1 MSDIKSDTKQ
11 KSAFDA
17 VALAGKKTLPHKV
30 KNKNQPYI
38 AKPKAVITP
47 PVLSVTPTE
56 KKSDAESQKTVSDII
71 AQADK
76 IALQMN
82 NLQKIV
88 QTPDKNNDIDIKKE
102 SAPEQSDVKL
112 SQNIAVT
119 PKSDIKPSQNIAAAP
134 NNIPVEHIIVETK
147 HVLNAKKDTSDSYD
161 KTKNLDENMV
171 MPTHIFMGWVQKIHD
186 KTMNITHEITDAH
199 GQNLT
204 HITDIKNKSCD
215 AMTEISTNYMNMT
228 TKSLSCHSIYDLMTY
243 NSECLSK
250 IQKTYSEIFTI
261 MGKTSYNM
269 WRDNIS
275 VLFIRK

>member
-1 MSDIKSDTKQ
+1 
-11 KSAFDA
+11 
-17 VALAGKKTLPHKV
+17 
-30 KNKNQPYI
+30 
-38 AKPKAVITP
+38 
-47 PVLSVTPTE
+47 
-56 KKSDAESQKTVSDII
+56 
-71 AQADK
+71 
-76 IALQMN
+76 MN
-82 NLQKIV
+82 DLQKIV
-88 QTPDKNNDIDIKKE
+88 QTPNKNNDIAIQKE
-102 SAPEQSDVKL
+102 LAPEQSDVKT
-112 SQNIAVT
+112 SQN
-119 PKSDIKPSQNIAAAP
+119 
-134 NNIPVEHIIVETK
+134 NNITHNVPVEHIIVETK

-161 KTKNLDENMV
+161 HTKNLDENMA
-171 MPTHIFMGWVQKIHD
+171 MPTHIFMGWVQNFHD
-186 KTMNITHEITDAH
+186 KTMKITHEITDAH

-275 VLFIRK
+275 ALFIRK

>member
-1 MSDIKSDTKQ
+1 MSDIKSDIKQ

-17 VALAGKKTLPHKV
+17 VALAGKKTFPHKG
-30 KNKNQPYI
+30 KNKNQPYV
-38 AKPKAVITP
+38 AKPKTVITS

-56 KKSDAESQKTVSDII
+56 KKGDTESQKTVSDII
-71 AQADK
+71 TQADK
-76 IALQMN
+76 IASQMTD
-82 NLQKIV
+82 LKKII

-102 SAPEQSDVKL
+102 SEPEKLDVKT
-112 SQNIAVT
+112 SQNN
-119 PKSDIKPSQNIAAAP
+119 NITH
-134 NNIPVEHIIVETK
+134 NIPVEHIISETK
-147 HVLNAKKDTSDSYD
+147 AVLNTKKNTSDSD
-161 KTKNLDENMV
+161 AQTKNLDEDMV

-186 KTMNITHEITDAH
+186 KTMNMTHEITDVH

-215 AMTEISTNYMNMT
+215 AITEISTNYMNMT

-275 VLFIRK
+275 ALFIRK